1 MYRRATMH
9 RYLHVARNQQPFRQ
23 RYFVAMACVV
33 VAAAKNSAGKLRI
46 KLFAAAVKHV
56 DDEVEVAQQVLGHG
70 LVGGV

>member
-1 MYRRATMH
+1 
-9 RYLHVARNQQPFRQ
+9 
-23 RYFVAMACVV
+23 MACVV